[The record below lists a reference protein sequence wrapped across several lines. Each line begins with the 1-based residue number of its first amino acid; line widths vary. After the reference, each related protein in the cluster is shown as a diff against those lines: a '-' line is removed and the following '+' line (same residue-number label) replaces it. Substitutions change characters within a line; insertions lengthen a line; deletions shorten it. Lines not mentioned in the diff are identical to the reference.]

1 MAKKDKNTFLTSD
14 DAKPVLYAVK
24 YFKATKNTKRFN
36 SNQKV
41 WITLECANHLY
52 VRFKYRGKGRYVNGV
67 VDKFAKYVG
76 EIKSIEVSKDFV
88 SRLGVSD

>member
-1 MAKKDKNTFLTSD
+1 MNTELEKTDWTSND
-14 DAKPVLYAVK
+14 TKPVLCTVK

-36 SNQKV
+36 ANQKV

-52 VRFKYRGKGRYVNGV
+52 VRFKYRGKGRYVNGD

-76 EIKSIEVSKDFV
+76 EIKSIEVSKDFA
-88 SRLGVSD
+88 SRLGVSY